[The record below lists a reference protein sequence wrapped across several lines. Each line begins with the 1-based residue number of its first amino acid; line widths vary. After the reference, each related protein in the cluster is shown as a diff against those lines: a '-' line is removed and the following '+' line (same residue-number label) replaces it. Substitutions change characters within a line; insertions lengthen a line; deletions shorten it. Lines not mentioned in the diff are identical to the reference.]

1 MQQIC
6 SLFFTFIK
14 YVSSPTSLLGMIIA
28 LIYKI
33 LNVIKYLFVLVSIL
47 GILGCFNLVLQKQS
61 NNKVPAKNPALVT
74 TPVVLVPTVSYAE
87 RKARFRAFADSLN
100 RSMVL
105 SETDRLYKEARIFL
119 PDTTL
124 RADSYLFGRRMARQD
139 SLDIFFYEFS
149 TNAGNTWF
157 HLVSFLPDG
166 RAVDLIEVE
175 GKSRDANL
183 SISLIDK
190 EIFELEYVDFY
201 LSPEYFS
208 TDRYEA
214 APDSVKALQATQ
226 HTAMQDYIYKKDY
239 GETSHYENYRLDE
252 QGIFQSLSRN
262 PNPSLNRKFPF
273 ASTRVLASDEIDRY
287 PTSAL
292 HIMLHEI
299 YADYGQIFT
308 NPRDRQYFSRRSW
321 FQPLHDNVDDLLSE
335 VEKINITKIKGRLQ
349 TAEK

>member
-1 MQQIC
+1 
-6 SLFFTFIK
+6 
-14 YVSSPTSLLGMIIA
+14 MIIV

-33 LNVIKYLFVLVSIL
+33 INVTKYLLVLFSIL
-47 GILGCFNLVLQKQS
+47 GIWSCFNLVLHKQS
-61 NNKVPAKNPALVT
+61 DNMTSVKNPET
-74 TPVVLVPTVSYAE
+74 TTAPVVLVPTVSYTE
-87 RKARFRAFADSLN
+87 RKARFKSFSDSLD

-105 SETDRLYKEARIFL
+105 SETDDLYKEARLFL

-124 RADSYLFGRRMARQD
+124 RSNSYLFGKRLARRD

-149 TNAGNTWF
+149 TKEGNTWF

-166 RAVDLIEVE
+166 RAIDLIEVE
-175 GKSRDANL
+175 GKSLDANL

-226 HTAMQDYIYKKDY
+226 HTAMQDYIFKKDY

-252 QGIFQSLSRN
+252 HGVFQSLSRN
-262 PNPSLNRKFPF
+262 PLPNLNRKFPF
-273 ASTRVLASDEIDRY
+273 ASTRVLAVDEIDRY
-287 PTSAL
+287 PTASL
-292 HIMLHEI
+292 HIMRNEI
-299 YADYGQIFT
+299 YADYGLIFT
-308 NPRDRQYFSRRSW
+308 NQKARKYFTRQSW
-321 FQPLHDNVDDLLSE
+321 YQPLHENVDNLLSDIE
-335 VEKINITKIKGRLQ
+335 QINISKIEGRLQ
-349 TAEK
+349 TAAK